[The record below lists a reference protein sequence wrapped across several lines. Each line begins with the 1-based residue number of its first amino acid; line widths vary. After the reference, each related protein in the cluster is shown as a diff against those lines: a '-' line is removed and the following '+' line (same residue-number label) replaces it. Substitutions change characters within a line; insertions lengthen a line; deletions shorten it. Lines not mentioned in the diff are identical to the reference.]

1 MAKTIKSRSKLTY
14 CKICDIYY
22 PQEKCPMCETKA
34 DMQKKIDTLEDDIE
48 GIYQDMAGES
58 I

>member
-1 MAKTIKSRSKLTY
+1 MTNTIKSRSKLTY

-22 PQEKCPMCETKA
+22 SKAKCPMCKIKSE
-34 DMQKKIDTLEDDIE
+34 MQDKINDLEEDIE
-48 GIYQDMAGES
+48 GLYQDMAGES